1 MFEQLRECVRLGLV
15 TVAGVRGGYE
25 VRGSENDMHLRAELE
40 QAGAEWDEGRGAY
53 FLASASAES
62 RGIVREVKGLQKAT
76 KAAALELAARRELAA
91 RNGSRV
97 FDRERRKY
105 QKQLTREI
113 RAVYEQAMLEHM
125 QSIKS
130 IDRILSKGKPE
141 GVDAGEWARTVA
153 MRQNT
158 KKELESVVD
167 ALAAGLAKAGQNALA
182 VTNASLPESAA
193 TARRIASWQ
202 VSNMAGIDVSRLIG
216 HNYAALAAT
225 GATSYHGK
233 YDLKAWQGVA
243 DRGQCKKAIKR
254 AVMRGL
260 LTGEH
265 PERIARRFEGLFDGT
280 EPLSPHARAVRIA
293 RTETNR
299 VMNEATVERIGEA
312 NAKGIKTLKRWDAK
326 LDDRVRDSHARV
338 HGEVRADGEKFS
350 NGCLKP
356 GDGGPAESINCR
368 CSLEPVLEGFDPV
381 VVPLLRNPGTGEFAR
396 MEKMTFS
403 EWEARDK
410 ARYYMTRP
418 T

>member
-15 TVAGVRGGYE
+15 TVSGVRGGYE
-25 VRGSENDMHLRAELE
+25 VRGAEHDMRLRAELE

-53 FLASASAES
+53 FLASASAKAH
-62 RGIVREVKGLQKAT
+62 GIEREVKRLQKAT
-76 KAAALELAARRELAA
+76 KAAALALAARRELAA

-130 IDRILSKGKPE
+130 IERLLSEGKPE
-141 GVDAGEWARTVA
+141 GADAGEWARTVA
-153 MRQNT
+153 MRKNT

-167 ALAAGLAKAGQNALA
+167 ALAAGLAKAGQNAIA

-233 YDLKAWQGVA
+233 FDLKAWNGVA
-243 DRGQCKKAIKR
+243 DRGQCRKAIKR
-254 AVMRGL
+254 AVTRGL

-265 PERIARRFEGLFDGT
+265 PDRIAQRFEGLFEGT

-299 VMNEATVERIGEA
+299 VMNEATLERIGEA

-368 CSLEPVLEGFDPV
+368 CSLEPVLEGFDPA
-381 VVPLLRNPGTGEFAR
+381 VVPLLRNPGSGEFAR

-410 ARYYMTRP
+410 ARFDMRC
-418 T
+418 

>member
-15 TVAGVRGGYE
+15 TVSGVRGGYE
-25 VRGSENDMHLRAELE
+25 VRGAENDMHLRAELE
-40 QAGAEWDEGRGAY
+40 QAGAEWDEGRWAY

-62 RGIVREVKGLQKAT
+62 RGIAREVKSLQKAT
-76 KAAALELAARRELAA
+76 KAAALALAARRELAA

-97 FDRERRKY
+97 FDLERRKY

-130 IDRILSKGKPE
+130 IDRILSNGKPE

-153 MRQNT
+153 MRKNT

-202 VSNMAGIDVSRLIG
+202 VSNMAGLDVSRLIG

-243 DRGQCKKAIKR
+243 DRGQCRNAIKK

-265 PERIARRFEGLFDGT
+265 PEMIAQRFEGLFKGT

-299 VMNEATVERIGEA
+299 VMNEATLERISEA

-326 LDDRVRDSHARV
+326 LDERVRDSHARV

-381 VVPLLRNPGTGEFAR
+381 VVPLLRNPGTGEFAK

-410 ARYYMTRP
+410 ARFGMRG
-418 T
+418 

>member
-25 VRGSENDMHLRAELE
+25 VRGAENDMHLRADLE

-53 FLASASAES
+53 FLASASAEA
-62 RGIVREVKGLQKAT
+62 RGIAREVKGLQKAT
-76 KAAALELAARRELAA
+76 KAAALALAARRELAA

-97 FDRERRKY
+97 FDRERKKY

-113 RAVYEQAMLEHM
+113 RAVYEQAMLEHT
-125 QSIKS
+125 QIIKS
-130 IDRILSKGKPE
+130 INLILSKGKPE

-153 MRQNT
+153 MRKNT

-167 ALAAGLAKAGQNALA
+167 ELADGLAKAGQNALA

-233 YDLKAWQGVA
+233 FDLKAWQGVA
-243 DRGQCKKAIKR
+243 DRNQCRKAIKM
-254 AVMRGL
+254 AVTRGL

-265 PERIARRFEGLFDGT
+265 PEMIARRFEGLFDGT

-299 VMNEATVERIGEA
+299 VMNEATLESIGEA
-312 NAKGIKTLKRWDAK
+312 NAKGIKTMKRWDAK

-368 CSLEPVLEGFDPV
+368 CSLEPVLEGFDPD

-410 ARYYMTRP
+410 ARFDMRG
-418 T
+418 

>member
-1 MFEQLRECVRLGLV
+1 MFDQLRECVRLGLV

-25 VRGSENDMHLRAELE
+25 VRGAENDMHLLAELE
-40 QAGAEWDEGRGAY
+40 QAGAEWDERRGAY
-53 FLASASAES
+53 FLASASVEA
-62 RGIVREVKGLQKAT
+62 RGIAREVKRLQKAT
-76 KAAALELAARRELAA
+76 KAAALALEARRELAA

-130 IDRILSKGKPE
+130 VDRILTNGKPE

-153 MRQNT
+153 MRKNT

-182 VTNASLPESAA
+182 VTNASLPKSAA
-193 TARRIASWQ
+193 TALRIASWQ

-254 AVMRGL
+254 AVTRGL

-299 VMNEATVERIGEA
+299 VMNEATLERIGEA

-338 HGEVRADGEKFS
+338 HGEVRADGERFS

-396 MEKMTFS
+396 MEKITFS

>member
-1 MFEQLRECVRLGLV
+1 MFDQLRECVRLGLV

-25 VRGSENDMHLRAELE
+25 VRGAENDMHLSAELE
-40 QAGAEWDEGRGAY
+40 QAGAVWDEGRGAY
-53 FLASASAES
+53 FLASASLEA
-62 RGIVREVKGLQKAT
+62 RGIAHEVKSLQKAT
-76 KAAALELAARRELAA
+76 KATALALAARRELAA

-113 RAVYEQAMLEHM
+113 RDVYEQAMLEHM

-130 IDRILSKGKPE
+130 IKSILSKGKPE
-141 GVDAGEWARTVA
+141 GADAGEWARTVA
-153 MRQNT
+153 MRKNT

-167 ALAAGLAKAGQNALA
+167 ALAAGLAKAGESALA

-225 GATSYHGK
+225 AATSYHGK
-233 YDLKAWQGVA
+233 FDLKAWQGVA
-243 DRGQCKKAIKR
+243 DRGQCMKAIKR
-254 AVMRGL
+254 AVTRGL

-265 PERIARRFEGLFDGT
+265 PEMIAQRFEGLFEGT

-299 VMNEATVERIGEA
+299 VMNEATLERISEA

-326 LDDRVRDSHARV
+326 LDERVRDSHARV
-338 HGEVRADGEKFS
+338 HGEVRADGERFS

-381 VVPLLRNPGTGEFAR
+381 VVPLLRNQGTGEFAK

-410 ARYYMTRP
+410 ARFDMRG
-418 T
+418 

>member
-15 TVAGVRGGYE
+15 TVSGVRGGYE
-25 VRGSENDMHLRAELE
+25 VRGAENDMHLSAELE
-40 QAGAEWDEGRGAY
+40 QAGAEWYEGRGAY
-53 FLASASAES
+53 FLASASAEE
-62 RGIVREVKGLQKAT
+62 RGIAREVKSLQKAT
-76 KAAALELAARRELAA
+76 KAAALALAARRELAA

-113 RAVYEQAMLEHM
+113 RNVYEQAMLEHM

-130 IDRILSKGKPE
+130 INRLLSEGKPE
-141 GVDAGEWARTVA
+141 GADAGEWARTVA
-153 MRQNT
+153 MRKNT

-167 ALAAGLAKAGQNALA
+167 ALAAGLARAGENALA

-202 VSNMAGIDVSRLIG
+202 VSNMAGLDVSRLIG

-233 YDLKAWQGVA
+233 FDLKAWQGVA
-243 DRGQCKKAIKR
+243 DRNQCRKAIKR
-254 AVMRGL
+254 AVTRGL

-265 PERIARRFEGLFDGT
+265 PERIARRFEGLFEGT

-299 VMNEATVERIGEA
+299 VMNEATLERIGEA

-381 VVPLLRNPGTGEFAR
+381 VVPLLRNPGTGEFAK
-396 MEKMTFS
+396 MEKMAFS

>member
-15 TVAGVRGGYE
+15 TVSGVRGGYE
-25 VRGSENDMHLRAELE
+25 VRGAENDMHLRAELE

-53 FLASASAES
+53 FLASASAEE
-62 RGIVREVKGLQKAT
+62 RGIAREVKGLQKAT
-76 KAAALELAARRELAA
+76 KAAALALAARRELAA

-97 FDRERRKY
+97 FDRERKRY
-105 QKQLTREI
+105 QKELTREI

-130 IDRILSKGKPE
+130 IDRILSKGRPE

-153 MRQNT
+153 MRKNT

-167 ALAAGLAKAGQNALA
+167 ALAAGLAKAGENALA

-193 TARRIASWQ
+193 TARRIVSWQ
-202 VSNMAGIDVSRLIG
+202 VSNMAGVDVSRLIG

-225 GATSYHGK
+225 GATSYHGRF
-233 YDLKAWQGVA
+233 DLKAWQGVA
-243 DRGQCKKAIKR
+243 DRGQCRKAIKQ

-265 PERIARRFEGLFDGT
+265 PERIARRFEGLFEGT

-299 VMNEATVERIGEA
+299 VMNEATLERIGEA
-312 NAKGIKTLKRWDAK
+312 NSKGIKTLKRWDAK

-368 CSLEPVLEGFDPV
+368 CSLDPVLEGFDPV

-403 EWEARDK
+403 EWEERDK
-410 ARYYMTRP
+410 ARFGMRG
-418 T
+418 

>member
-1 MFEQLRECVRLGLV
+1 MRLGLV
-15 TVAGVRGGYE
+15 TVSGVRGGYE
-25 VRGSENDMHLRAELE
+25 VRGAENDMHLRGELE

-53 FLASASAES
+53 FLASASAEA
-62 RGIVREVKGLQKAT
+62 RGISREVKGLQKAT
-76 KAAALELAARRELAA
+76 KAAALALAARRELAA

-153 MRQNT
+153 MRKNT
-158 KKELESVVD
+158 RKELESVVD
-167 ALAAGLAKAGQNALA
+167 ALAAGLAKAGKNAQA
-182 VTNASLPESAA
+182 VANASLPESAA
-193 TARRIASWQ
+193 TARRIVSWQ
-202 VSNMAGIDVSRLIG
+202 VSNMAGLDVSRLIG

-243 DRGQCKKAIKR
+243 DRGQCRKAIKQ

-265 PERIARRFEGLFDGT
+265 PERIAQRFEGLFEGT
-280 EPLSPHARAVRIA
+280 EPLSPHSRAVRIA

-299 VMNEATVERIGEA
+299 VMNEATLERIGES

-410 ARYYMTRP
+410 AHFDMRG
-418 T
+418 

>member
-15 TVAGVRGGYE
+15 TVSGVRGGYE
-25 VRGSENDMHLRAELE
+25 VRGAENDMHLRAELE

-53 FLASASAES
+53 FLASASAEA
-62 RGIVREVKGLQKAT
+62 RGISREVKRLGKLT
-76 KAAALELAARRELAA
+76 KTAALALAARRELAA

-97 FDRERRKY
+97 FDLERRKY
-105 QKQLTREI
+105 QKELTREI

-130 IDRILSKGKPE
+130 IDSILSKGRPE
-141 GVDAGEWARTVA
+141 GADAGEWARTVA
-153 MRQNT
+153 MRKNT

-233 YDLKAWQGVA
+233 FDLKAWQGVA
-243 DRGQCKKAIKR
+243 DREQCRKAIKR
-254 AVMRGL
+254 AVTRGL

-265 PERIARRFEGLFDGT
+265 PEMIAQRFEGLFEGT

-299 VMNEATVERIGEA
+299 VMNEATLERIGEA
-312 NAKGIKTLKRWDAK
+312 NTKGIKTLKRWDAK

>member
-25 VRGSENDMHLRAELE
+25 VRGAESDSRLRAELE
-40 QAGAEWDEGRGAY
+40 QAGAEWDEWRGAY

-62 RGIVREVKGLQKAT
+62 RGIAREVKSLQKAT
-76 KAAALELAARRELAA
+76 KAAALALAARRELAA

-130 IDRILSKGKPE
+130 IDSILSKGKPE

-153 MRQNT
+153 MRKNT

-167 ALAAGLAKAGQNALA
+167 ALAAGLAKAGENALA

-202 VSNMAGIDVSRLIG
+202 VSNMAGLDVSRLIG

-233 YDLKAWQGVA
+233 FDLKAWQGVA
-243 DRGQCKKAIKR
+243 DHEQCRKAIKR
-254 AVMRGL
+254 AVTRGL

-265 PERIARRFEGLFDGT
+265 PEMIAQRFEGLFEGT

-299 VMNEATVERIGEA
+299 VMNEATLERISEA

-326 LDDRVRDSHARV
+326 LDERVRDSHARV

-368 CSLEPVLEGFDPV
+368 CSLEPVLEGFDPA
-381 VVPLLRNPGTGEFAR
+381 VVPLLRNPGTGEFAK

-410 ARYYMTRP
+410 ARFDVRG
-418 T
+418 

>member
-1 MFEQLRECVRLGLV
+1 MFDQLRECVRLGLV
-15 TVAGVRGGYE
+15 TVSEVRGGYE
-25 VRGSENDMHLRAELE
+25 VRGAEHDMHLRAELE
-40 QAGAEWDEGRGAY
+40 QAGATWSDASGAY
-53 FLASASAES
+53 FLATEAAKA
-62 RGIVREVKGLQKAT
+62 RGIAREVKRLGKLT
-76 KAAALELAARRELAA
+76 KAAALALAAHRELAA

-97 FDRERRKY
+97 FDMERKKY

-113 RAVYEQAMLEHM
+113 REVYEQAMLEHM

-130 IDRILSKGKPE
+130 VDRILSKGRPE

-153 MRQNT
+153 MRKNT

-167 ALAAGLAKAGQNALA
+167 ALAAGLAKAGENALS
-182 VTNASLPESAA
+182 VTNATLPESAA

-216 HNYAALAAT
+216 HDYAALAAT

-243 DRGQCKKAIKR
+243 DRDQCRKAIKR
-254 AVMRGL
+254 AVTRGL

-265 PERIARRFEGLFDGT
+265 PEMIAQRFEGLFDGT

-299 VMNEATVERIGEA
+299 VMNEATLERISEA
-312 NAKGIKTLKRWDAK
+312 NVKGIKTMKRWDAK
-326 LDDRVRDSHARV
+326 LDERVRDSHARV

-403 EWEARDK
+403 EWEERDK
-410 ARYYMTRP
+410 ARFDMRG
-418 T
+418 

>member
-1 MFEQLRECVRLGLV
+1 MFEQLRECVRLGIV

-25 VRGSENDMHLRAELE
+25 VRGAENDMHLRAELE

-53 FLASASAES
+53 FLASASLES
-62 RGIVREVKGLQKAT
+62 RGIAREVKGLQKAT
-76 KAAALELAARRELAA
+76 KAAALALATRRELAA

-97 FDRERRKY
+97 FDRERKRY

-130 IDRILSKGKPE
+130 VERLLSEGKPE
-141 GVDAGEWARTVA
+141 GADAGEWARTVA
-153 MRQNT
+153 MRKNT

-225 GATSYHGK
+225 AATSYHGK
-233 YDLKAWQGVA
+233 FDLKAWQGVA
-243 DRGQCKKAIKR
+243 DRGQCRNAIKR
-254 AVMRGL
+254 AVTRGL

-265 PERIARRFEGLFDGT
+265 PERIARRFEGLFEGT

-299 VMNEATVERIGEA
+299 VMNEATLERISEA

-338 HGEVRADGEKFS
+338 HGEVRRDGERFS

-396 MEKMTFS
+396 LEKMTFS
-403 EWEARDK
+403 EWEAHDK
-410 ARYYMTRP
+410 ARFDMRG
-418 T
+418 

>member
-15 TVAGVRGGYE
+15 TIAGVRGGYE
-25 VRGSENDMHLRAELE
+25 VRGAENDMHMRAELE

-53 FLASASAES
+53 FLASASAKA
-62 RGIVREVKGLQKAT
+62 RGIEREVKGLQKAT
-76 KAAALELAARRELAA
+76 KAAALALAARRELAA

-97 FDRERRKY
+97 FDRERKKY

-113 RAVYEQAMLEHM
+113 RSVYEQAMLEHM
-125 QSIKS
+125 QSITS

-153 MRQNT
+153 MRKNT

-167 ALAAGLAKAGQNALA
+167 ALAAGLAKAGESALA

-233 YDLKAWQGVA
+233 FDLKAWQGVA
-243 DRGQCKKAIKR
+243 DRDQCRKAIKR
-254 AVMRGL
+254 AVTRGL

-265 PERIARRFEGLFDGT
+265 PERIAQRFEGLFEGT

-299 VMNEATVERIGEA
+299 VMNEATLERIGEA

-326 LDDRVRDSHARV
+326 LDERVRDSHARV

-396 MEKMTFS
+396 LEKMTFS
-403 EWEARDK
+403 EWEERDK
-410 ARYYMTRP
+410 ARFDMRG
-418 T
+418 

>member
-25 VRGSENDMHLRAELE
+25 VRGAENDMHLRAELE

-53 FLASASAES
+53 FLASSSAES
-62 RGIVREVKGLQKAT
+62 RGIAREVKGLQKAT
-76 KAAALELAARRELAA
+76 KAAALALAARREVAS

-113 RAVYEQAMLEHM
+113 RDVYEQAMLEHM

-130 IDRILSKGKPE
+130 IERLLSKGKPE

-153 MRQNT
+153 MRKNT

-225 GATSYHGK
+225 AATSYHGK

-243 DRGQCKKAIKR
+243 DRDQCRKAIKR
-254 AVMRGL
+254 AVTRGL

-265 PERIARRFEGLFDGT
+265 PERIAQRFEGLFEGT

-299 VMNEATVERIGEA
+299 VMNEATLERISEA

-338 HGEVRADGEKFS
+338 HGEVRADGERFS

-410 ARYYMTRP
+410 ARFDMRG
-418 T
+418 

>member
-15 TVAGVRGGYE
+15 TVSEVRGGYE
-25 VRGSENDMHLRAELE
+25 VRWAENDMHLRAELE
-40 QAGAEWDEGRGAY
+40 QAGAEWDEWREAY
-53 FLASASAES
+53 FLATEAAKA
-62 RGIVREVKGLQKAT
+62 RGIAREVKRLGKMT
-76 KAAALELAARRELAA
+76 KAAALALAARREVAA

-97 FDRERRKY
+97 FDRERMKY

-113 RAVYEQAMLEHM
+113 REVYRLAMLEHM
-125 QSIKS
+125 QSIKG
-130 IDRILSKGKPE
+130 INRILSKGKPE
-141 GVDAGEWARTVA
+141 GADAGEWARTVA
-153 MRQNT
+153 MRKDT

-167 ALAAGLAKAGQNALA
+167 ALAAGLAKAGENALA
-182 VTNASLPESAA
+182 VTNAILPESAA

-243 DRGQCKKAIKR
+243 DRDQCRKAIKR

-265 PERIARRFEGLFDGT
+265 PEMIAQRFEGLFEGT

-299 VMNEATVERIGEA
+299 VMNEATLERIGEA
-312 NAKGIKTLKRWDAK
+312 SASG
-326 LDDRVRDSHARV
+326 S
-338 HGEVRADGEKFS
+338 
-350 NGCLKP
+350 
-356 GDGGPAESINCR
+356 
-368 CSLEPVLEGFDPV
+368 
-381 VVPLLRNPGTGEFAR
+381 
-396 MEKMTFS
+396 
-403 EWEARDK
+403 
-410 ARYYMTRP
+410 
-418 T
+418 

>member
-25 VRGSENDMHLRAELE
+25 VRGAESDSRLRAELE

-53 FLASASAES
+53 FIASASAEA
-62 RGIVREVKGLQKAT
+62 RGIAREVKGLKKAT
-76 KAAALELAARRELAA
+76 KAAELALAARRELAA

-97 FDRERRKY
+97 FDSERRKY

-113 RAVYEQAMLEHM
+113 RSVYEQAMLEHM

-130 IDRILSKGKPE
+130 IERILSKGKPE
-141 GVDAGEWARTVA
+141 GADAGEWARTVA
-153 MRQNT
+153 RRKDT

-225 GATSYHGK
+225 AATSYHGK
-233 YDLKAWQGVA
+233 YDLKAWKGVA
-243 DRGQCKKAIKR
+243 DRGQCRKAIKR
-254 AVMRGL
+254 AVTRGL

-265 PERIARRFEGLFDGT
+265 PEMIAQRFEGLFEGT

-299 VMNEATVERIGEA
+299 VMNEATLERISEA
-312 NAKGIKTLKRWDAK
+312 NAKGIKTMKRWDAK

-368 CSLEPVLEGFDPV
+368 CSLEPVLEGFDPA

-396 MEKMTFS
+396 LEKMTFS

-410 ARYYMTRP
+410 ERFDMRG
-418 T
+418 

>member
-1 MFEQLRECVRLGLV
+1 MFEQLRECVRLGIV

-25 VRGSENDMHLRAELE
+25 VRGAENDMHLRAELE

-53 FLASASAES
+53 FLASASAEA
-62 RGIVREVKGLQKAT
+62 RGIAREVKSLKKAT
-76 KAAALELAARRELAA
+76 KAAALALAARREIAA

-97 FDRERRKY
+97 FDLERRKY
-105 QKQLTREI
+105 QKELTREI
-113 RAVYEQAMLEHM
+113 REVYRQAMLEHM

-130 IDRILSKGKPE
+130 IASILGKGKPE

-153 MRQNT
+153 MRKNT

-233 YDLKAWQGVA
+233 FDLKAWQGVA
-243 DRGQCKKAIKR
+243 DREQCRNAIKR
-254 AVMRGL
+254 AVTRGL

-265 PERIARRFEGLFDGT
+265 PERIAQRFEGIFEGT

-299 VMNEATVERIGEA
+299 VMNEATLERIGEA

-326 LDDRVRDSHARV
+326 LDERVRDSHARV

-410 ARYYMTRP
+410 ARFGMRG
-418 T
+418 

>member
-15 TVAGVRGGYE
+15 TVSGVRGGYE
-25 VRGSENDMHLRAELE
+25 VRGAENDMHLRAELE

-53 FLASASAES
+53 FLASASAEA
-62 RGIVREVKGLQKAT
+62 RGIAREVKGLQKAT
-76 KAAALELAARRELAA
+76 KAAALVLAARREIAA

-97 FDRERRKY
+97 FDLERRKY
-105 QKQLTREI
+105 QKELTREI

-130 IDRILSKGKPE
+130 IERLLSEGKPE

-202 VSNMAGIDVSRLIG
+202 VSNMAGLDVSRLIG

-225 GATSYHGK
+225 AATSYHGK
-233 YDLKAWQGVA
+233 FDLKAWQGVA
-243 DRGQCKKAIKR
+243 DRGQCMKAIKR
-254 AVMRGL
+254 AVTRGL

-265 PERIARRFEGLFDGT
+265 PEMIAQRFEGLFEGT

-299 VMNEATVERIGEA
+299 VMNEATLERIVEA

-326 LDDRVRDSHARV
+326 LDERVRDSHARV

-410 ARYYMTRP
+410 ARFGMRG
-418 T
+418 

>member
-25 VRGSENDMHLRAELE
+25 VRGAENDMHLRAELE

-53 FLASASAES
+53 FIASASAEA
-62 RGIVREVKGLQKAT
+62 RGIAREVKGLHKAT
-76 KAAALELAARRELAA
+76 KAAALALAARRELAS

-130 IDRILSKGKPE
+130 IEHLLSKGKPE
-141 GVDAGEWARTVA
+141 GADAGEWARTVA
-153 MRQNT
+153 MRKNT

-225 GATSYHGK
+225 AATSYHGK
-233 YDLKAWQGVA
+233 FDLKAWHGVA
-243 DRGQCKKAIKR
+243 DREQCMKAIKR
-254 AVMRGL
+254 AVTRGL

-265 PERIARRFEGLFDGT
+265 PEMIAQRFEGLFEGT

-299 VMNEATVERIGEA
+299 VMNEATLERISEA

-326 LDDRVRDSHARV
+326 LDERVRDSHARV
-338 HGEVRADGEKFS
+338 HGEVRADGERFS

-368 CSLEPVLEGFDPV
+368 CSLEPVLEGFDPA
-381 VVPLLRNPGTGEFAR
+381 VVPLLRNPGTGEFAK

-410 ARYYMTRP
+410 ARFDMRG
-418 T
+418 

>member
-1 MFEQLRECVRLGLV
+1 MFEQLSECVRLGLV

-25 VRGSENDMHLRAELE
+25 VRGAENDKHLRAELE
-40 QAGAEWDEGRGAY
+40 QAGAELDEGRGAY
-53 FLASASAES
+53 FLASASLES
-62 RGIVREVKGLQKAT
+62 SGIAREMKSLQKAT
-76 KAAALELAARRELAA
+76 KAAALALAARREIAA

-113 RAVYEQAMLEHM
+113 REVYEQAMLEHM
-125 QSIKS
+125 QSIES
-130 IDRILSKGKPE
+130 INSILSKGKPE
-141 GVDAGEWARTVA
+141 GADAGEWARTVA
-153 MRQNT
+153 MRKDT
-158 KKELESVVD
+158 KTELESVVD
-167 ALAAGLAKAGQNALA
+167 ALAAGLAKAGENALA
-182 VTNASLPESAA
+182 VTNAILPESAA

-233 YDLKAWQGVA
+233 FDLKAWQGIA
-243 DRGQCKKAIKR
+243 DRGQCMKAIKR
-254 AVMRGL
+254 AVTRGL

-265 PERIARRFEGLFDGT
+265 PEMIAQRFEGLFDGT

-299 VMNEATVERIGEA
+299 VMNEATLERIGEA

-368 CSLEPVLEGFDPV
+368 CSLDPVLEGFDPV
-381 VVPLLRNPGTGEFAR
+381 VVPLLRNPGTGEFAKI
-396 MEKMTFS
+396 EKMTFS

-410 ARYYMTRP
+410 ARFDMRG
-418 T
+418 

>member
-25 VRGSENDMHLRAELE
+25 VRGAESDSRLRAELE
-40 QAGAEWDEGRGAY
+40 QAGAEWDEWRGAY
-53 FLASASAES
+53 FLASASAEA
-62 RGIVREVKGLQKAT
+62 RGIAREVKGLHKAT
-76 KAAALELAARRELAA
+76 KAAALALAARRELAA

-97 FDRERRKY
+97 FDRERKKY

-130 IDRILSKGKPE
+130 INRILSKGKPE
-141 GVDAGEWARTVA
+141 GADAGEWARTVA

-202 VSNMAGIDVSRLIG
+202 VSNMAGLDVSRLIG

-225 GATSYHGK
+225 AATSYHGK
-233 YDLKAWQGVA
+233 FDLKAWQGVT
-243 DRGQCKKAIKR
+243 DRGQCMKAIKR
-254 AVMRGL
+254 AVTRGL

-265 PERIARRFEGLFDGT
+265 PEMIAQRFEGLFEGT

-299 VMNEATVERIGEA
+299 VMNEATLERISEA

-410 ARYYMTRP
+410 ARFDMRG
-418 T
+418 